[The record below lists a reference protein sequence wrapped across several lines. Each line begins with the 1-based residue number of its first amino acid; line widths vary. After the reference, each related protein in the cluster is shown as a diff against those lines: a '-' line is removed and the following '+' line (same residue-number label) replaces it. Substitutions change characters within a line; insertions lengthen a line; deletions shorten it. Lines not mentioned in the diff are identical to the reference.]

1 MTTYNFCSP
10 CPHPTPT
17 PGSKICTCTA
27 VTCLLC
33 LLPGLR
39 SHLYPL
45 TPFHV
50 TPIER
55 THKRSPEA
63 YRIPSPSVSCRSL
76 CAPLARHSRPRP
88 PAALSRVPFA
98 EGPGICAG
106 CPPFPAAPRRC
117 RAGWL
122 TWTGRRDR
130 WRPRAASKRHA
141 ELADPGLAR
150 GVVPPTRKNSPNFE
164 AAAATT

>member
-1 MTTYNFCSP
+1 C
-10 CPHPTPT
+10 HPN
-17 PGSKICTCTA
+17 
-27 VTCLLC
+27 
-33 LLPGLR
+33 
-39 SHLYPL
+39 
-45 TPFHV
+45 
-50 TPIER
+50 R
-55 THKRSPEA
+55 THTQKEPRGI